1 MELANQLIFMGGA
14 LLLISILAGVLSSRI
29 GAPLLLV
36 FLGLGMLLGEDG
48 PIGISFDNFNQA
60 YLIGSLALAIILF
73 DGGLRTP
80 YRSIKLAWAP
90 ASLMATVG
98 VLITAGLTG
107 LFAWAVLDFGL
118 LPSLLVGAIVGS
130 TDAAAVFLLLH
141 QRGMDLKRR
150 VGTTLEVESGVN
162 DPMAI
167 FLTITLAELV
177 TTGVSGITW
186 GVAQSFLLQLGV
198 GAAFGLLGGYALT
211 WLVNKLELAPG
222 LYPVFVIA
230 GALVVF
236 GGAQQL
242 GGSGFLAVYLAGII
256 AGNKR
261 LRANQLIRR
270 FHDGIAWV
278 CQIGMFLMLGF
289 LVTPTNLLPDLLPA
303 GLVAL
308 GLMFVARPLAVAIC
322 LAPFNFSREERLFIA
337 WVGLRGAVPIFLAII
352 PLLQGV
358 VGGMQYFNVAFI
370 VVLSSL
376 ILQGWT
382 VPWLARRLNIE
393 LPPTPEDKGKL
404 DFELPS
410 GFDREMV
417 GYRIAQTSPMVNKSI
432 DALRVPDRVRILALL
447 RENVVVPRQLIKTLK
462 PNDYLLTVAPP
473 EQILLLDRQL
483 LPRRRSGA
491 KREDVTLGDFSF
503 PGTTPLGALSDAY
516 DLPVTKQ
523 EREMPLADFLRKRLG
538 KTVSVGD
545 RLPLGAIELVVRD
558 LNDEGITEVGIWLEP
573 AQPQLLPERLITLF
587 HRATAFFRRG
597 LPWVSTTHH
606 ETSADETQAKV
617 DEAQEGKQE
626 NAVVPVKESKK

>member
-1 MELANQLIFMGGA
+1 MEFANQLIFMGGA
-14 LLLISILAGVLSSRI
+14 LLLVSILAGVLSSRI

-36 FLGLGMLLGEDG
+36 FLGLGMFFGEDG
-48 PIGISFDNFNQA
+48 PFGISFDNFDLA
-60 YLIGSLALAIILF
+60 YLVGSLALAIILF

-80 YRSIKLAWAP
+80 LKSIRVAWAP
-90 ASLMATVG
+90 ASLLATLG

-118 LPSLLVGAIVGS
+118 VPSLLVGSIVGS

-177 TTGVSGITW
+177 SSGTTDITW
-186 GVAQSFLLQLGV
+186 DIARSFLLQLGV

-211 WLVNKLELAPG
+211 WVVNKLELAPG

-242 GGSGFLAVYLAGII
+242 EGSGFLAVYLAGIV

-289 LVTPTNLLPDLLPA
+289 LVTPSNLLPDLLPA
-303 GLVAL
+303 GLIAL
-308 GLMFVARPLAVAIC
+308 GLMFIARPVAVLLC

-358 VGGMQYFNVAFI
+358 VGGMQFFNVAFL

-382 VPWLARRLNIE
+382 VPWLARKLNIE

-404 DFELPS
+404 DFELPT

-417 GYRIAQTSPMVNKSI
+417 GYRIAESSPMVNKSI

-447 RENVVVPRQLIKTLK
+447 RGNVVVPRQLIKMLK
-462 PNDYLLTVAPP
+462 PNDYLLAVAPP
-473 EQILLLDRQL
+473 EQVLLLDRQL
-483 LPRRRSGA
+483 LPRRRSRSR
-491 KREDVTLGDFSF
+491 REEVTLGDFSF
-503 PGTTPLGALSDAY
+503 PGTTPVGALSDIY
-516 DLPVTKQ
+516 DLPVTTQ

-545 RLPLGAIELVVRD
+545 RLALGPIELVVRD
-558 LNDEGITEVGIWLEP
+558 LNEEGITEVGIWLEP
-573 AQPQLLPERLITLF
+573 APPQLLPERLLVLF
-587 HRATAFFRRG
+587 HRAAALFRRG
-597 LPWVSTTHH
+597 WPGISTTHH
-606 ETSADETQAKV
+606 QDSSVESSSEADDDQAASAGDRK
-617 DEAQEGKQE
+617 
-626 NAVVPVKESKK
+626 P